1 MTFLKTSSFLKTPTV
16 LKTHPVVGLA
26 IGVALVAIAL
36 LRLPVAAQADAAP
49 TQIAADAN
57 CPIAEVSL
65 DSGYGLSRKELR
77 PACLE

>member
-1 MTFLKTSSFLKTPTV
+1 MTVLKTPTFLKTRPAI
-16 LKTHPVVGLA
+16 GLA

-36 LRLPVAAQADAAP
+36 LRLPVAAQADSPSAHM
-49 TQIAADAN
+49 AADAH
-57 CPIAEVSL
+57 CPVTEVSL